1 MRSTGTEY
9 SSNWKPRSV
18 GDRPRGSW
26 RQLAAIAD
34 FRAVCVVNATGFLTV
49 FGARS
54 MLLPLIARDSLH
66 LSNTAV
72 GASAPAVSEHV
83 LHDVRTRPRPSN
95 VPRPRPCVSVRQLRT
110 CLSKT
115 HKQAQHTPLRG

>member
-1 MRSTGTEY
+1 MCY
-9 SSNWKPRSV
+9 PRSS
-18 GDRPRGSW
+18 GPGHDSDEKPPAAREPQRSSW

-34 FRAVCVVNATGFLTV
+34 FRAVCVVNAMGFLTV

-72 GASAPAVSEHV
+72 G
-83 LHDVRTRPRPSN
+83 VRELRPSLA
-95 VPRPRPCVSVRQLRT
+95 PVSDVCMRL
-110 CLSKT
+110 
-115 HKQAQHTPLRG
+115 